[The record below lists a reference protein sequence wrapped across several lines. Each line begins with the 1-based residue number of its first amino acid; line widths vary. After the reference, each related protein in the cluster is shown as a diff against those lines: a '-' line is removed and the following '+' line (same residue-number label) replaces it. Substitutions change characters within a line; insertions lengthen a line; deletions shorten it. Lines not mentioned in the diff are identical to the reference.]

1 MSDGPKIALVNMPF
15 SSSKYPSIQL
25 GTLATVLK
33 SHGLGV
39 KTYHLYL
46 HFAYQIGVPLYEV
59 LCEKRGL
66 LGEWLFSHLLFR
78 DHPKNNQY
86 ARTFKPIFEDV
97 ASQTGCPP
105 SFLEE
110 LKQNGAPQRA
120 LNENQLRRGH
130 GAKCMSAHRPNAKR
144 RVPPMIVC
152 TLRPGLRCVRPPFEM

>member
-1 MSDGPKIALVNMPF
+1 MSDSPRVALVNMPF

-25 GTLATVLK
+25 GTLASLLK
-33 SHGLGV
+33 AQGIGV

-97 ASQTGCPP
+97 ASQTGGPP
-105 SFLEE
+105 SLLEA
-110 LKQNGAPQRA
+110 LKQNGAPRYRT
-120 LNENQLRRGH
+120 RRLTELDWGQYTMV
-130 GAKCMSAHRPNAKR
+130 GSTSTFDRTVASLTMAKLIKD
-144 RVPPMIVC
+144 
-152 TLRPGLRCVRPPFEM
+152 